1 MWKQKHRN
9 DRCEIGPQWGPFLPP
24 SSVVTV
30 MVASPAATPVTL
42 PDASTAAIS
51 GLSDFHDTFLFA
63 ASFGDTV
70 AASVSLAPTRMEIE
84 LLSSVTPVTLT
95 AGGVGSGASSLLL
108 LHD

>member
-1 MWKQKHRN
+1 
-9 DRCEIGPQWGPFLPP
+9 
-24 SSVVTV
+24 
-30 MVASPAATPVTL
+30 MVASPSATPVTL
-42 PDASTAAIS
+42 PLASTAAIS

-108 LHD
+108 LHDQRPVVNNTAATSSAACLSILFFI